1 MNNQRL
7 SKKQKE
13 EEKLKGELKV
23 ACDHWKDW
31 KIQIHWKIGILVP
44 LERDTKRTIFCMS
57 SSKLFLKYG
66 LQYNHWVGQ
75 SAMKSVDAV
84 IFQKRKKLGLLFCQ
98 RHYLYMCI

>member
-1 MNNQRL
+1 MTDIGIEWYLNNTRNPKPPMNNPRL

-44 LERDTKRTIFCMS
+44 LKRNTKRTIFCMS

-84 IFQKRKKLGLLFCQ
+84 IF
-98 RHYLYMCI
+98 